1 MSDHI
6 HFGSLEHAER
16 ERLARLEE
24 ETKKRLDKLK
34 GVAGADA
41 GTSKK
46 STEHAAEAQELSASS
61 QAAIARQQELKE
73 SIAKR
78 KRARELAVPT
88 NDNAVKLKL
97 REFGEPICLFAEGA
111 PERRERLREVMAA
124 KLTHDDAKGE
134 LRGAEVL
141 KDAEASIKPFLRH
154 QKKERTEVGGQKDE
168 LFYTEG
174 SAALKAARGW
184 IATYSLEHA
193 VKRLADERADAQR
206 KCGDPA
212 SEVSAYKTLEHHLV
226 AVENQLSNFGDDRP
240 VSFVAF
246 SPGSAMCATGSWSA
260 VIKLW
265 SIPSCSGITTLRGHT
280 ERISGLAWHPGANS
294 TQSPSAANL
303 VSGGCDGL
311 AKLWSLESSRPVGE
325 LRGHAGRL
333 SRVAFHPSGRF
344 VGTAS
349 FDTSWRLWDVETCSE
364 LLLQEGHTRALYAIA
379 FHPDGSLVATAG
391 LDAVVRVWD
400 LRSGKS
406 VQVVQGHVKQILAL
420 DFAPNGTM
428 LASGSDDHTIRLW
441 DLRKRKSAY
450 VIPAHSSLISHVRF
464 QPHHGRFLLSTS
476 YDNKVKLWSMRDFS
490 LMKTMEGHEGRVM
503 CADVSD
509 DGQYFAT
516 AAMDHTWKLWGRS

>member
-1 MSDHI
+1 MKDHI

-16 ERLARLEE
+16 DRLAKLEE
-24 ETKKRLDKLK
+24 ETKKKLEKLK
-34 GVAGADA
+34 SMGADA
-41 GTSKK
+41 SR
-46 STEHAAEAQELSASS
+46 SSAAEPAAEAQELSVSS
-61 QAAIARQQELKE
+61 QSAIARQQELKAN
-73 SIAKR
+73 IAKR

-111 PERRERLREVMAA
+111 PERRERLRDVMAA
-124 KLTHDDAKGE
+124 NLNLDDVEVE
-134 LRGAEVL
+134 LRGAEVAKDPSANSMSLL
-141 KDAEASIKPFLRH
+141 KHVRKDKTDDS
-154 QKKERTEVGGQKDE
+154 KKSD

-174 SAALKAARGW
+174 PAALKDARSW
-184 IATYSLEHA
+184 IASYSLGRA
-193 VKRLADERADAQR
+193 VQRLGDERAETER
-206 KCGDPA
+206 RCGDPT
-212 SEVSAYKTLEHHLV
+212 SEVSAYKSLEHYLG

-240 VSFVAF
+240 VSFIAF
-246 SPGSAMCATGSWSA
+246 SPGSKMCATGSWSS

-265 SIPSCSGITTLRGHT
+265 NIPSCSAITTLRGHT
-280 ERISGLAWHPGANS
+280 ERISGLAWHPAANS
-294 TQSPSAANL
+294 TQSVSEVNL
-303 VSGGCDGL
+303 VSGGCDGV
-311 AKLWSLESSRPVGE
+311 ARLWSLQSSRAVGE
-325 LRGHAGRL
+325 LVGHAGRL

-349 FDTSWRLWDVETCSE
+349 FDTSWRLWDAETCQE

-406 VQVVQGHVKQILAL
+406 VQTVQGHVKQILAL

-441 DLRKRKSAY
+441 DLRKKKSAY

-464 QPHHGRFLLSTS
+464 QPNHGRFLLSTS
-476 YDNKVKLWSMRDFS
+476 YDNKVKLWSTRDYS

-503 CADVSD
+503 CGDISD

-516 AAMDHTWKLWGRS
+516 AAMDHTW